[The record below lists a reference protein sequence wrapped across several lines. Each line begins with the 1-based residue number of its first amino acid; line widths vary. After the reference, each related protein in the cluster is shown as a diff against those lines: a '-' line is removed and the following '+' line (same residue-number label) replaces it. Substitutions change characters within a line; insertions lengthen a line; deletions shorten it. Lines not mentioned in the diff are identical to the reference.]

1 MARRNKSGRIATVTP
16 YWENNA
22 PVGAERLSTKKKQTS
37 DAMESPPELLC

>member
-22 PVGAERLSTKKKQTS
+22 PVGAERDELQKKQTA
-37 DAMESPPELLC
+37 DAKESPPELLC